1 MESAKPNHPTTL
13 RGVWHHLTHDEP
25 NPPAWAIFVFRPAL
39 WVGVA
44 SLVFA
49 VVKVIDGDAFAG
61 LGSLMLASGFARW
74 AWAEARDA
82 TNSY

>member
-1 MESAKPNHPTTL
+1 MTRAEKI
-13 RGVWHHLTHDEP
+13 RRVWRHVAHDEP
-25 NPPAWAIFVFRPAL
+25 NPPTWLMFLFRPAL

-49 VVKVIDGDAFAG
+49 VVRFSSGDAFDG

-74 AWAEARDA
+74 AWAEARG
-82 TNSY
+82 